1 VRQPAGERLSI
12 LDEVLRRQMRHRRLG
27 RAGLA
32 ALFLLTVCGLTLLG
46 PSTRLPFA
54 SGVTSSLPSRAL
66 PWVAGTGAVTGYI
79 QPCSGLGSPMYTS
92 TGARLFSAAA
102 VVEARPGQTSV
113 KPVGHGVYQMVL
125 PTVVVARERVGQNQR
140 FRLGNLVPGR
150 YVILARYTGGNV
162 STLLEVTVAPG
173 QVAEVDLPNTCM

>member
-1 VRQPAGERLSI
+1 VREPAGERLSV

-32 ALFLLTVCGLTLLG
+32 ALFLLAVCALMWLG
-46 PSTRLPFA
+46 PSTRLAF
-54 SGVTSSLPSRAL
+54 TSSPPSRAL
-66 PWVAGTGAVTGYI
+66 PWVEGTGTVTGYI

-102 VVEARPGQTSV
+102 VVEALPGQTNS
-113 KPVGHGVYQMVL
+113 KPIGHGVYQLVL
-125 PTVVVARERVGQNQR
+125 PAVVAARERVAQNQQ

-162 STLLEVTVAPG
+162 STLLEVSVTPG

>member
-1 VRQPAGERLSI
+1 VGAVREPAGERLSV

-32 ALFLLTVCGLTLLG
+32 ALFLLAVCALMWLG
-46 PSTRLPFA
+46 PSTRLAF
-54 SGVTSSLPSRAL
+54 TSSPPSRAL

-102 VVEARPGQTSV
+102 VVEALPGQTNV
-113 KPVGHGVYQMVL
+113 KPAGHGVYQMVL
-125 PTVVVARERVGQNQR
+125 PTVVAARERVAQNQQ

-150 YVILARYTGGNV
+150 YVILARYAGGNV
-162 STLLEVTVAPG
+162 STLVEVSVAPG